1 LHTTR
6 AHRAAGTRN
15 RVSRLGTSARR
26 VALNEML
33 RCICRRVDEPR
44 QALSKPVDLN
54 GVGNEKNASDVGTD
68 FWIRARLD
76 GRARACEP
84 CHHLRARHSSA
95 PGSAIEARIGP
106 RHSIAVLI
114 LEATSGPTR
123 VALCLAA
130 VAFVTPAAPL
140 GDELRNDLT
149 HVFAVATIALIG
161 WIFIRAVDLIS
172 AQYLLRYHEDITE
185 NLLAR
190 KHVTQVRVFK
200 RVIDAVVVIIAVS
213 TALMTFD
220 SVRQYG
226 VSLFASAG
234 AAGLVVGLAA
244 RPLLSNLIAGI
255 QIAITQPIRIE
266 DAVIIENEWGWV
278 EDITSTYVVIRL
290 WDWRRMVVPLSY
302 FIERPFQN
310 WTRDAA
316 SLIGSVILHVD
327 YAADVPRIR
336 SYLEQAVRETK
347 RWDGAVVNLQVVD
360 TDQQTIQLRA
370 LVSARNA
377 PQSWNLRCEIRE
389 KMLAFLRKEM
399 PEALPRQRADVSSP
413 LAVYEDFAGPR
424 AMARAGREH

>member
-1 LHTTR
+1 MKKMQAILERTFGFVPDWIVGLSLVSLAIICALAMHRIVAALLKR
-6 AHRAAGTRN
+6 A
-15 RVSRLGTSARR
+15 
-26 VALNEML
+26 
-33 RCICRRVDEPR
+33 
-44 QALSKPVDLN
+44 
-54 GVGNEKNASDVGTD
+54 
-68 FWIRARLD
+68 
-76 GRARACEP
+76 
-84 CHHLRARHSSA
+84 
-95 PGSAIEARIGP
+95 IGP
-106 RHSIAVLI
+106 RRSIAVQI

-123 VALCLAA
+123 LALCLAA

-140 GDELRNDLT
+140 GDELRSDLT
-149 HVFAVATIALIG
+149 HLFAVATIALVG
-161 WIFIRAVDLIS
+161 WISIRAVDLVS
-172 AQYLLRYHEDITE
+172 AQYLLRYHDSIAE

-200 RVIDAVVVIIAVS
+200 RVIDTLVVIIAVS

-234 AAGLVVGLAA
+234 AAGIVVGLAA

-278 EDITSTYVVIRL
+278 EDIASTYVVIRL

-316 SLIGSVILHVD
+316 SLIGSVILYVD
-327 YAADVPRIR
+327 YAADVSRIR
-336 SYLEQAVRETK
+336 AYLEQAVRESK
-347 RWDGAVVNLQVVD
+347 LWDKAVVNLQVID
-360 TDQQTIQLRA
+360 TDARAMQLRA

-377 PQSWNLRCEIRE
+377 PQSWDLRCEIRE
-389 KMLAFLRKEM
+389 RLLAFLRQEM
-399 PEALPRQRADVSSP
+399 PEALPRERMDICPP
-413 LAVYEDFAGPR
+413 LTVHQEFAEP
-424 AMARAGREH
+424 AARVAAAAHREH